1 MNITLRQMEAFLE
14 IMRLNSVTKAAHA
27 IGRTQ
32 PAVSLMLSALE
43 TELGLPLF
51 SRDRGRLIPLP
62 EAHYFQEQCQTVLD
76 QMNVAKS
83 IMHEIVSMERGR
95 LTLAAFPAFSNFI
108 LPKEINRFLEG
119 KEGFKMTLITYASET
134 VIEMVASQ
142 HCEIGIA
149 RLSGPRPT
157 IESINFE
164 LPCQCAMP
172 IGDPLAALD
181 VITPAELSGKP
192 LASMFAQHPMFQQ
205 VAATFERFGAEYNV
219 RFEMQ
224 TFQPAL
230 PLVEAGQCYLIC
242 DAITVESYRLY
253 AGDQPKLA
261 FRPFF
266 PQVMVG
272 LSIMTPSQRPLSRP
286 ALALRDQLVASMEEM
301 VAVSEASNG

>member
-32 PAVSLMLSALE
+32 PAVSLMLSSLE
-43 TELGLPLF
+43 TELGLELF

-76 QMNVAKS
+76 RMNVAKS

-119 KEGFKMTLITYASET
+119 KDGFEMTLITYASDT

-142 HCEIGIA
+142 QCEIGIA
-149 RLSGPRPT
+149 RLSELRPT
-157 IESINFE
+157 IDAINFE

-172 IGDPLAALD
+172 IGDPLSNLD
-181 VITPAELSGKP
+181 VITPADLSGKP

-205 VAATFERFGAEYNV
+205 VAATFEQYGAVYNV

-230 PLVEAGQCYLIC
+230 PLVESGRCYLVC
-242 DAITVESYRLY
+242 DAITAESYRLY
-253 AGDQPKLA
+253 AGDKPKLV
-261 FRPFF
+261 FRPFL
-266 PQVMVG
+266 PRVMVG
-272 LSIMTPSQRPLSRP
+272 LSILTPSQRPLSRP
-286 ALALRDQLVASMEEM
+286 AAALRDQLAAMMEDLVA
-301 VAVSEASNG
+301 ASG